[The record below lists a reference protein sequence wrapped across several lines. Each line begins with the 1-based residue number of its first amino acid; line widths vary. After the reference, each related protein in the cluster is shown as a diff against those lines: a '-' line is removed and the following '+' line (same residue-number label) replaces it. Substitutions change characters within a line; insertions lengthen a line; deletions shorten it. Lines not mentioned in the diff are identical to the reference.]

1 MLFQVTGHFQ
11 ELLDIKLASNGRT
24 AGTYAWI
31 DFSGT
36 DTDVIME
43 VEDVDVSGLAAPS
56 LVFDYYSDLGTYVC
70 SPANI
75 MHVEANTGL
84 DSLGNAIWISI
95 DALQVNVPGWNTY
108 IYSTAG
114 FDVAG
119 VVSVRFRGESNGQ
132 SCDFYNDLLVD
143 DVRLMEAPISG
154 CMDPFADNYDAT
166 ATVDDGSCLYT
177 GCTDPNATNYCATCN
192 VNDSTLC
199 VYPIANALDFCDDLE
214 SASLSTNGWTTL
226 TGSEAGQ
233 FIGLTSVNAIAD
245 TVSIESTGADVALLV
260 GLYMVLRQMLLL
272 MFLTLILQLSF
283 LICLHSQEL
292 LI

>member
-1 MLFQVTGHFQ
+1 M
-11 ELLDIKLASNGRT
+11 K
-24 AGTYAWI
+24 
-31 DFSGT
+31 
-36 DTDVIME
+36 
-43 VEDVDVSGLAAPS
+43 
-56 LVFDYYSDLGTYVC
+56 
-70 SPANI
+70 
-75 MHVEANTGL
+75 
-84 DSLGNAIWISI
+84 
-95 DALQVNVPGWNTY
+95 
-108 IYSTAG
+108 
-114 FDVAG
+114 
-119 VVSVRFRGESNGQ
+119 SNGQ

-245 TVSIESTGADVALLV
+245 TVSIESTGASSSAGWTLYATEADAFANVSHVNSATILFDMSAQSGIVNL
-260 GLYMVLRQMLLL
+260 GLDYATQSGFTNLLL
-272 MFLTLILQLSF
+272 R
-283 LICLHSQEL
+283 L
-292 LI
+292 LERLLYNESKS